1 MQEYRVCTVLNR
13 EFHYTEF
20 NKAKSGWVA
29 IDGSNRHSISKLGKR
44 VNSCLMNGLRVYVE
58 NKLVTIK
65 HPLHPHSDIYAK
77 HWNDVRAENPD
88 YKKGLLRADLTQEVY
103 IRCYKELGMEIPDY
117 ENPKGKQNGR
127 KSGLAEQCLDYMGV
141 PDTEDNR
148 EVKIGK
154 YYVDGIND
162 DIIYEFFGDYHH
174 GNPKKFKSTDRIYRD
189 TAKDKW
195 ERDKKR
201 IQYIKERS
209 NSEVRVIWESDWKDY
224 QTNQISK
231 EEFEKRIEIF

>member
-65 HPLHPHSDIYAK
+65 HPLHPHSDI
-77 HWNDVRAENPD
+77 
-88 YKKGLLRADLTQEVY
+88 TQEVY
-103 IRCYKELGMEIPDY
+103 MRCYKELGMEIPDY